1 MTHVLLPFATVSYC
15 WFIDLIR
22 ILDKMNLDKMNEWMD
37 EWVSE
42 NLCCRSCRWV
52 GEQWWLVCGQWSELG
67 AASPVPRYDSDTASG
82 PSSGT
87 WSQTTATHCDLPAQV
102 PSAWT
107 QYQLN
112 DLEQWWLSAS
122 LFSPLDMSGTG
133 TGASK
138 TRAAPD
144 ARNILAS
151 TGHTGWRCG
160 WPNVN
165 QCWVTLLLLHICY
178 LGQFLFSESGSRS
191 TKHYTGTLPVTVAG
205 NKSN

>member
-1 MTHVLLPFATVSYC
+1 
-15 WFIDLIR
+15 
-22 ILDKMNLDKMNEWMD
+22 MNEWVKTFAVERAGGWGSSGD
-37 EWVSE
+37 SFAVNGRS
-42 NLCCRSCRWV
+42 LARRRQCRVTTLILRPARV
-52 GEQWWLVCGQWSELG
+52 AELG
-67 AASPVPRYDSDTASG
+67 AKQR
-82 PSSGT
+82 
-87 WSQTTATHCDLPAQV
+87 QRTATCRLRFLQPE
-102 PSAWT
+102 